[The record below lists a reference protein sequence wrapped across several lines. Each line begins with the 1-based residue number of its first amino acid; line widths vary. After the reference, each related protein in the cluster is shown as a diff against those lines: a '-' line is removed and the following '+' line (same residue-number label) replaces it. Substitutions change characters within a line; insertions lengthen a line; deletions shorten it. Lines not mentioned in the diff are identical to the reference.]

1 MAMVMLLSS
10 SSLAPRSMFEDFDVD
25 AERIRL
31 RILMEMNFMLTVE
44 ERISS
49 CVMRRDVGSE
59 SNTEM

>member
-1 MAMVMLLSS
+1 MLLAS
-10 SSLAPRSMFEDFDVD
+10 SSLALRSMFEDFIVGAD
-25 AERIRL
+25 RIRL
-31 RILMEMNFMLTVE
+31 GNWMEMDFMLTVE